1 MNPRHSLS
9 LEIVM
14 LSLITFRLVETIG
27 ALMYV
32 INI

>member
-9 LEIVM
+9 LEIPM
-14 LSLITFRLVETIG
+14 LSLITFRLIETIG
-27 ALMYV
+27 ALAYV